1 MTCELKRYVRLDVRL
16 AAACGRRGRT
26 SSRAP
31 RCWREEV
38 GWPLPRKC
46 GRLSHDGSPRCRV
59 TGAVKDHRIIVRD
72 IFHVASF
79 FHPSQGRDSGRLE
92 NHSFIYLFIYFYK
105 SLPIFMQKT
114 LTLSPRVEKVVFF
127 PVGARRHWLPQFK
140 LSLLT
145 TSQTMLFWQ
154 VKIKIK

>member
-92 NHSFIYLFIYFYK
+92 NHSFIFFLFFLQIFTNLHAENSNFKPSRGK
-105 SLPIFMQKT
+105 SC
-114 LTLSPRVEKVVFF
+114 FF
-127 PVGARRHWLPQFK
+127 PVGARRHWWPQFK